1 MKLPVVS
8 YSSFVMLT
16 PAVTAMALSVQ
27 QQTFFPLTNLPY
39 LCTHLQSHHDVI
51 NEKDSDWMGSARG
64 INLALLCHPYIS
76 MFLII
81 VLFHWIKYVLL
92 LLSQCPIM
100 SLSQISALIDKRKS
114 GGGGDGGSKK
124 ARYDD

>member
-1 MKLPVVS
+1 MLRHGSAIAKPPVVS

-51 NEKDSDWMGSARG
+51 NEKDSDWMGLARG
-64 INLALLCHPYIS
+64 IIFALLCHVTP
-76 MFLII
+76 MF
-81 VLFHWIKYVLL
+81 
-92 LLSQCPIM
+92 P
-100 SLSQISALIDKRKS
+100 
-114 GGGGDGGSKK
+114 
-124 ARYDD
+124 